1 MNMNIEKLMETKE
14 GVQLSSAILITTRL
28 ETLTQQIYKRK
39 RRIERMKEYQAEGI
53 DNATEI
59 IKENEL
65 KIQELN
71 AEIQKLTK
79 DLLALYK

>member
-1 MNMNIEKLMETKE
+1 MNMNIEKLMKTTE
-14 GVQLSSAILITTRL
+14 GVQLTSAISITTRL

-53 DNATEI
+53 DNATER

-71 AEIQKLTK
+71 AEIQKLAK
-79 DLLALYK
+79 ALLALYK

>member
-14 GVQLSSAILITTRL
+14 GVQLTSAILITTRL

-53 DNATEI
+53 DNATER

-71 AEIQKLTK
+71 KEVQKLANE
-79 DLLALYK
+79 LLALYK

>member
-14 GVQLSSAILITTRL
+14 GVQLTSAILITTRL

-53 DNATEI
+53 DNATER

-71 AEIQKLTK
+71 EEVQKLANE
-79 DLLALYK
+79 LLALYK

>member
-14 GVQLSSAILITTRL
+14 GVQLTSAILITTRL
-28 ETLTQQIYKRK
+28 ENLTQQIYKRK

-53 DNATEI
+53 DNATER

-71 AEIQKLTK
+71 AEIQKLANE
-79 DLLALYK
+79 LLALYK